1 MTTPDDLL
9 RTLDAELALA
19 VERRSSGG
27 ADETLQALRHRVRAA
42 DRLLATGQ
50 PEEGLRLLAEARSLA
65 VASLRPGPLVE
76 GVVGHAD
83 GVRARLA
90 DVAAAPVSGSTGPME
105 VRRRARR
112 WILIGGGVLLVAWPL
127 MIWAAAE
134 FDLPALRM
142 VASWSIAAVAAAA
155 ITAGATAWRDRRRR

>member
-76 GVVGHAD
+76 GVVG
-83 GVRARLA
+83 VRARLA
-90 DVAAAPVSGSTGPME
+90 DVAAAPVSGSTEPME